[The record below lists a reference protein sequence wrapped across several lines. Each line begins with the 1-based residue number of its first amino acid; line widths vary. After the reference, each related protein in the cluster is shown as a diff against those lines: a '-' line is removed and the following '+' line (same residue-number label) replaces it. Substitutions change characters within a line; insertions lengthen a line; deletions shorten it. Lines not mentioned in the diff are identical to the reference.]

1 MDKKVKRLFEEAQ
14 QQMFIEE
21 ERKKSGIANVVHS
34 ADLKQKKTWAG
45 RWNVFWNQSRYMDKT
60 ILWIQLLAEA
70 MVAFLFCVF
79 CTLEVPRQDMIAY
92 IIVCSGMLGVL
103 LPAALHRSFASN
115 MAELSETCYFNTKQ
129 MVVLQMIYFG
139 ISSLVFIT
147 IGIILVGVKWQIPL
161 VQISLYG
168 LVPFVLSGCC
178 CLGALMTKNGRRN
191 SYTFVGTTIFLGMF
205 YMTLVSNSWICD
217 STVLF
222 LWGILLLVG
231 IFLFA
236 IQLALLFR
244 YIDKGEILCM
254 N

>member
-147 IGIILVGVKWQIPL
+147 IGIFLVGVKWQIPL

>member
-34 ADLKQKKTWAG
+34 ADLKQRKTWAG

-147 IGIILVGVKWQIPL
+147 IGIFLVGVKWQIPL

>member
-70 MVAFLFCVF
+70 MVAFLFCGF
-79 CTLEVPRQDMIAY
+79 CTWEVPRQDMIAY

-103 LPAALHRSFASN
+103 VPAALHRSFASN

-147 IGIILVGVKWQIPL
+147 IGIFLVGVKWQIPL

>member
-14 QQMFIEE
+14 QQMLIEE

-34 ADLKQKKTWAG
+34 ADLIQKKSYAS
-45 RWNVFWNQSRYMDKT
+45 RWNLFLNQSRYMDKT
-60 ILWIQLLAEA
+60 ILWIQLWAVVI
-70 MVAFLFCVF
+70 VAFLFCFF
-79 CTLEVPRQDMIAY
+79 CTWEVPRQDMIAY
-92 IIVCSGMLGVL
+92 TIVYSGMLGVL
-103 LPAALHRSFASN
+103 LPAAVHRSFASN

-129 MVVLQMIYFG
+129 MIVLQMIYFG
-139 ISSLVFIT
+139 ISSLIFLLL
-147 IGIILVGVKWQIPL
+147 GILFVGTKWQIPL

-168 LVPFVLSGCC
+168 LVPFVLSGVC
-178 CLGALMTKNGRRN
+178 CLGALLTKKGRRN
-191 SYTFVGTTIFLGMF
+191 SYTFAGTTFFLGIF
-205 YMTLVSNSWICD
+205 YMTLVSIPWICD

-222 LWGILLLVG
+222 LWGIFLLVG
-231 IFLFA
+231 IFLFG

>member
-45 RWNVFWNQSRYMDKT
+45 RWNVFWNQGRYMDKT

>member
-34 ADLKQKKTWAG
+34 ADLIQKKSYAS
-45 RWNVFWNQSRYMDKT
+45 RWNLFLNQSRYMDKT
-60 ILWIQLLAEA
+60 ILWIQLWAVVI
-70 MVAFLFCVF
+70 VAFLFCFF
-79 CTLEVPRQDMIAY
+79 CTWEVPRQDMIAY
-92 IIVCSGMLGVL
+92 TIVYSGMLGVL
-103 LPAALHRSFASN
+103 LPAAVHRSFASN

-129 MVVLQMIYFG
+129 MIVLQMIYFG
-139 ISSLVFIT
+139 ISSLIFLLL
-147 IGIILVGVKWQIPL
+147 GILFVGTKWQIPL

-178 CLGALMTKNGRRN
+178 CLGTLMTKNGRKN
-191 SYTFVGTTIFLGMF
+191 CYVFAVMALFLGIF
-205 YMTLVSNSWICD
+205 YMTLVSMPCVYEVVALAFW
-217 STVLF
+217 
-222 LWGILLLVG
+222 G

-236 IQLALLFR
+236 GSCLFVIELAVLLR

>member
-34 ADLKQKKTWAG
+34 ADLKQKKTWAD

>member
-14 QQMFIEE
+14 QQMLIEE

-34 ADLKQKKTWAG
+34 ADLIQKKSYAS
-45 RWNVFWNQSRYMDKT
+45 RWNLFLNHSRYMDKT
-60 ILWIQLLAEA
+60 ILWIQLWAVVI
-70 MVAFLFCVF
+70 VAFLFCFF
-79 CTLEVPRQDMIAY
+79 CTWEVPRQDMIAY
-92 IIVCSGMLGVL
+92 TIVYSGMLGVL
-103 LPAALHRSFASN
+103 LPAAVHRSFASN

-129 MVVLQMIYFG
+129 MIVLQMIYFG
-139 ISSLVFIT
+139 ISSLIFLLL
-147 IGIILVGVKWQIPL
+147 GILFVGTKWQIPL

-168 LVPFVLSGCC
+168 LVPFVLSGVC
-178 CLGALMTKNGRRN
+178 CLGALLTKKGRRN
-191 SYTFVGTTIFLGMF
+191 SYTFAGTTFFLGIF
-205 YMTLVSNSWICD
+205 YMTLVSIPWICD

-222 LWGILLLVG
+222 LWGIFLLVG
-231 IFLFA
+231 IFLFG

>member
-103 LPAALHRSFASN
+103 VPAALHRSFASN

-147 IGIILVGVKWQIPL
+147 IGIFLVGVKWQIPL

>member
-92 IIVCSGMLGVL
+92 TIVCSGMLGVL

-147 IGIILVGVKWQIPL
+147 IGIFF
-161 VQISLYG
+161 Y
-168 LVPFVLSGCC
+168 
-178 CLGALMTKNGRRN
+178 
-191 SYTFVGTTIFLGMF
+191 YIF
-205 YMTLVSNSWICD
+205 
-217 STVLF
+217 
-222 LWGILLLVG
+222 
-231 IFLFA
+231 
-236 IQLALLFR
+236 
-244 YIDKGEILCM
+244 
-254 N
+254 

>member
-1 MDKKVKRLFEEAQ
+1 
-14 QQMFIEE
+14 
-21 ERKKSGIANVVHS
+21 
-34 ADLKQKKTWAG
+34 
-45 RWNVFWNQSRYMDKT
+45 
-60 ILWIQLLAEA
+60 
-70 MVAFLFCVF
+70 
-79 CTLEVPRQDMIAY
+79 MIAY
-92 IIVCSGMLGVL
+92 TIVYSGMLGVL
-103 LPAALHRSFASN
+103 LPAAVHRSFASN

-147 IGIILVGVKWQIPL
+147 IGIFLVGVKWQIPL

>member
-79 CTLEVPRQDMIAY
+79 CTWEVPRQDMIAY

-147 IGIILVGVKWQIPL
+147 IGIFLVGVKWQIPL

>member
-92 IIVCSGMLGVL
+92 TIVCSGMLGVL

-147 IGIILVGVKWQIPL
+147 IGIFFVGVKWQIPL
-161 VQISLYG
+161 IQISLYG
-168 LVPFVLSGCC
+168 LVPFVLSGGC
-178 CLGALMTKNGRRN
+178 CLGALLTKKGRRN
-191 SYTFVGTTIFLGMF
+191 SYTFASTTLFLGIF
-205 YMTLVSNSWICD
+205 YMTLVSIPWICD

-222 LWGILLLVG
+222 LWGIFLLVG
-231 IFLFA
+231 IFLFG

>member
-45 RWNVFWNQSRYMDKT
+45 RWNVFWNQGRYMDKT

-147 IGIILVGVKWQIPL
+147 IGIFLVGVKWQIPL

-191 SYTFVGTTIFLGMF
+191 SYTFVGTAIFLGMF